1 MLKKKIETFFK
12 NFVEKKKEE
21 VSQVFGSDYSFD
33 DGDDETEDNDDYDRN
48 KEENGDKDN
57 DDGNEEREKDDEE
70 GDNKVDQED
79 KEGENK
85 EDNEGKEDNED
96 EEDRKDVEIENDED
110 DGRELSYDV
119 DFGNPGIFNLCAL
132 CRFILVIKLSKNLI
146 NCVVNFGIKQ

>member
-33 DGDDETEDNDDYDRN
+33 DGDDGTEDNDDYDRN

-96 EEDRKDVEIENDED
+96 GEDKEDVEIED